1 MNKQRADAET
11 KEKEKIQCQKEAIK
25 KATNRNTRN
34 LFGAQTSE
42 ADHAK
47 LLAETIERSA
57 KLHINLKTECAKQ
70 IMNIQAENTRVKD
83 SAETSEAEKE
93 RVRVKFVEVSEQN
106 HQLQELTLKHQE
118 LEKCNADLLNITSRK
133 CWCCIKN
140 CWRPELPGMLWQS
153 MLRWSLAHAR
163 CWSRS
168 STGDG
173 GRLPREREAN
183 VRR

>member
-1 MNKQRADAET
+1 MSERGNQESRKQEL
-11 KEKEKIQCQKEAIK
+11 EKSIRRIDELEHS
-25 KATNRNTRN
+25 
-34 LFGAQTSE
+34 AQTSE

-57 KLHINLKTECAKQ
+57 KLQINLKTECAKQ

-83 SAETSEAEKE
+83 SAETWEAEKE
-93 RVRVKFVEVSEQN
+93 RVRVKSVEVSEQN

-118 LEKCNADLLNITSRK
+118 VEKCNADVLNIRSRK

-153 MLRWSLAHAR
+153 MLRSSLARAK